1 MKRINQLR
9 EQRSTLAKEVRN
21 LLDQTPGATWDPA
34 VHQPIYDAKMAE
46 IERIDAEIGREVAI
60 ADKLAEDRAADAV
73 AQVTAGKGGARD
85 PLSAEGV
92 FDTFL
97 RNGHRGLSAEQLPV
111 FRNTMSTTTA
121 SEGGY
126 TVPTTIAAALIETL
140 KAFGGMREAADV
152 FTTAAG
158 NDMSWPT
165 SDGTAEVGE
174 LVAQN
179 VAAATAD
186 PTFGTVGLSVYKF
199 SSKTITVPIELLQD
213 SVIDIEAFVRKRA
226 ATRLGRIMNTFFTTG
241 TGSSQPRGVV
251 VGASSGKVGT
261 SGQTLTVI
269 YDDLVDLEHA
279 VDPAYRGAG
288 CKFML
293 NDASLKVIRKIK
305 DGQRRPLFI
314 PAYDGGFGA
323 APASLLGYPIVIN
336 QDVAV
341 MAANAKSILFGDFKT
356 YKIRDVMQVSLFRF
370 DDSAFM
376 TKGQIGF
383 LAWARAGGNLTD
395 AAAVK
400 YYANSAT

>member
-1 MKRINQLR
+1 MKRINELR

-21 LLDQTPGATWDPA
+21 LLEQNPGAKWNKA
-34 VHQPIYDAKMAE
+34 EHQPIYDAKMAD
-46 IERIDAEIGREVAI
+46 IERCDEEIARLQAAVELGAEQV
-60 ADKLAEDRAADAV
+60 AADAV
-73 AQVTAGKGGARD
+73 QQVAKDAGKKD
-85 PLSAEGV
+85 PNSPAAV
-92 FDTFL
+92 FDAFL
-97 RNGHRGLSAEQLPV
+97 RGGIRNLTPEQVPV
-111 FRNTMSTTTA
+111 FRNTMSTTTG

-126 TVPTTIAAALIETL
+126 TVPTTIAAKLIETL
-140 KAFGGMREAADV
+140 KAFGGMRQAAEV
-152 FTTAAG
+152 FATEAG

-213 SVIDIEAFVRKRA
+213 SVIDIEAFVRQRA

-251 VGASSGKVGT
+251 TGASSGKVGT
-261 SGQTLTVI
+261 TGQTLTVI
-269 YDDLVDLEHA
+269 YDDLVDLEHS

-305 DGQRRPLFI
+305 DGQSRPLFI

-341 MAANAKSILFGDFKT
+341 MAANAKSILFGDFSA
-356 YKIRDVMQVSLFRF
+356 YKIRDVLQVSLFRF

-376 TKGQIGF
+376 TKGQVGF

-395 AAAVK
+395 SAAVK

>member
-9 EQRSTLAKEVRN
+9 EQRSTLAQEVRN
-21 LLDQTPGATWDPA
+21 LLEQNPGATWDKA
-34 VHQPIYDAKMAE
+34 KHQPIYDAKMSE
-46 IERIDAEIGREVAI
+46 IERCDDEITRLQA
-60 ADKLAEDRAADAV
+60 AADLGAEQVV
-73 AQVTAGKGGARD
+73 ADAIKQVAPTNGKRD
-85 PLSAEGV
+85 PLSESGV
-92 FDTFL
+92 FDAFL
-97 RNGHRGLSAEQLPV
+97 RGGIRNLSPEQVPV
-111 FRNTMSTTTA
+111 FRNTMSTTTPG
-121 SEGGY
+121 EGGY
-126 TVPTTIAAALIETL
+126 TVPTTIAAQLIESL
-140 KAFGGMREAADV
+140 KAFGGMRQAADV
-152 FTTAAG
+152 FTTAQG

-226 ATRLGRIMNTFFTTG
+226 ATRLGRIMNTYFTTG
-241 TGSSQPRGVV
+241 TGTAQPRGVV
-251 VGASSGKVGT
+251 VGAASGKVGLT
-261 SGQTLTVI
+261 GQTLTVI

-279 VDPAYRGAG
+279 IDPAYRGAG

-293 NDASLKVIRKIK
+293 ADSSLKVIRKVK
-305 DGQRRPLFI
+305 DTAGRPLFI

-341 MAANAKSILFGDFKT
+341 MAANAKSILFGDFST
-356 YKIRDVMQVSLFRF
+356 YKIRDVLQVSLFRF

-376 TKGQIGF
+376 TKGQVGF

-395 AAAVK
+395 SASVK